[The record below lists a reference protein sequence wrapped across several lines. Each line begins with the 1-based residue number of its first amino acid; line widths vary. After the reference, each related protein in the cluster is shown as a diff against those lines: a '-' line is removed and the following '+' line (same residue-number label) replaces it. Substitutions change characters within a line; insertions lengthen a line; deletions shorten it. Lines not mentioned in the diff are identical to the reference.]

1 MSQQSVLAAKAR
13 STVGCMRREALPSG
27 GGRWSFPST
36 LHCWNTCWVQFWALQ
51 QERDMYILEQVS
63 EGLVKSWRVWSRRRL
78 GPLELLPT
86 FGTVTLCWGGI
97 NLFGHNT
104 GNAPTLMVFPAP
116 LLSFFLILLIFLQL
130 RSYWLKLQKLME
142 KSILTGMLHVLSW
155 VLHLKNRRSLIQF
168 SGIRSCLL
176 LARKSFFHREY
187 NIHCVSALKNS

>member
-1 MSQQSVLAAKAR
+1 MCRKKLGGFLDSKLIMSQQSVLAAKAR

-27 GGRWSFPST
+27 GGRWSLPST
-36 LHCWNTCWVQFWALQ
+36 LHCWNTCWVQFSALQ

-97 NLFGHNT
+97 NLLGHNT
-104 GNAPTLMVFPAP
+104 GNALTLMVFPAP

-130 RSYWLKLQKLME
+130 RSYWLKLQKLIERGE
-142 KSILTGMLHVLSW
+142 KYLNRDAPCPFLSIASKEQKISDSVLW
-155 VLHLKNRRSLIQF
+155 D
-168 SGIRSCLL
+168 
-176 LARKSFFHREY
+176 
-187 NIHCVSALKNS
+187 